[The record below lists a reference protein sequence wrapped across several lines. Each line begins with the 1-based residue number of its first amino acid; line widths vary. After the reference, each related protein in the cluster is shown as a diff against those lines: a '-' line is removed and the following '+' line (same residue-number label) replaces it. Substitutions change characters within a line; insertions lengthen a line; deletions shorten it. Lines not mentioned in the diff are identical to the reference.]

1 MIKFI
6 RDDGLTLNITDYFKI
21 ISIEGLGTITQE
33 IFTEKRAVGDG
44 DIITGTRVS
53 SRTVTIPPA
62 MIMPDNLTHLVKKLI
77 LFLTQK
83 TPLKCMS
90 HIKTIRCGVNVL
102 WMQETYQQTIFLHR
116 RCLRYLCFAPV
127 LISNPMMI
135 LGRTYQQLFQ

>member
-53 SRTVTIPPA
+53 SRTVTITACNDYAGQFDTSREKINSFFNPKNSFK
-62 MIMPDNLTHLVKKLI
+62 MYVT
-77 LFLTQK
+77 
-83 TPLKCMS
+83 
-90 HIKTIRCGVNVL
+90 
-102 WMQETYQQTIFLHR
+102 
-116 RCLRYLCFAPV
+116 YLCFAPV

>member
-53 SRTVTIPPA
+53 SRTVTITA
-62 MIMPDNLTHLVKKLI
+62 CNDYAGQIDTSRTKLTI
-77 LFLTQK
+77 FSIRK
-83 TPLKCMS
+83 TPLKCTL
-90 HIKTIRCGVNVL
+90 HIKKIQYGVSV
-102 WMQETYQQTIFLHR
+102 
-116 RCLRYLCFAPV
+116 
-127 LISNPMMI
+127 S
-135 LGRTYQQLFQ
+135 